1 MTGSTTLSDRW
12 ENWCPQR
19 GRSLPRLHSV
29 EICAWRNLSA
39 VLKVLSGGTIVLP
52 VFLFFRKPC
61 GCRKEFLFP
70 YIPSGLFKGKSEQV
84 CIYLVNMS
92 CCLKPNVV
100 YTDDN
105 LGKRGLS
112 KTWRILVTFSTLC
125 ISQVKNFSF
134 CFFLIPCIG
143 TCSASGQTAF
153 FMQPENS
160 ESLFL
165 VVSINLQFHNGSNG
179 AFYPMF

>member
-1 MTGSTTLSDRW
+1 MTGSTTLTDRW

-39 VLKVLSGGTIVLP
+39 ILKVLSGGTVVLL
-52 VFLFFRKPC
+52 VFLFFRKSC

-84 CIYLVNMS
+84 CIYLVNMI

-105 LGKRGLS
+105 LGKRGFYPLH
-112 KTWRILVTFSTLC
+112 
-125 ISQVKNFSF
+125 ISGKK
-134 CFFLIPCIG
+134 FFI
-143 TCSASGQTAF
+143 
-153 FMQPENS
+153 
-160 ESLFL
+160 LFL
-165 VVSINLQFHNGSNG
+165 SNSFYWYLQCQWANSILHATREFWKLISCS
-179 AFYPMF
+179 

>member
-1 MTGSTTLSDRW
+1 M
-12 ENWCPQR
+12 
-19 GRSLPRLHSV
+19 
-29 EICAWRNLSA
+29 I
-39 VLKVLSGGTIVLP
+39 
-52 VFLFFRKPC
+52 
-61 GCRKEFLFP
+61 
-70 YIPSGLFKGKSEQV
+70 
-84 CIYLVNMS
+84 
-92 CCLKPNVV
+92 CLKPNVV

-134 CFFLIPCIG
+134 CFFLIPFIG
-143 TCSASGQTAF
+143 TCGASGQTAF

-179 AFYPMF
+179 AFYPIF